1 MKIVLGIGNP
11 GREYAST
18 RHNVGFRVADEVA
31 ALLGCAAG
39 FRSRRRFK
47 GLLGEWVAPGPEGE
61 ERVLLVKPETFVNVS
76 GECARTVADYY
87 RVEAASLLVVAD
99 DVNLPLA
106 QIRCRRGGSSGG
118 HKGLESIIR
127 HLGTEA
133 FPRLRVGVGRP
144 RVASGSFSQDAR
156 RGGGEAADP
165 REGGLTGHVLGAFS
179 REEAPLARRA
189 EERAAEAVMAW
200 VRDGIEVCMDRYN
213 VRQTGTADE
222 RR

>member
-1 MKIVLGIGNP
+1 LGIGNP

-18 RHNVGFRVADEVA
+18 RHNVGWRIADGVA
-31 ALLGCAAG
+31 ALLEPAAE
-39 FRSRRRFK
+39 FRRRRRFK
-47 GLLGEWVAPGPEGE
+47 GLLGEGIAHGPGGD
-61 ERVLLVKPETFVNVS
+61 ERVLLVKSETFVNVS
-76 GECARTVADYY
+76 GECARAVADYY

-144 RVASGSFSQDAR
+144 RVASGSPSGSAR
-156 RGGGEAADP
+156 RGGGEGADS

-200 VRDGIEVCMDRYN
+200 LRDGIEVCMDRYN
-213 VRQTGTADE
+213 ARRTGTADE
-222 RR
+222 LQ

>member
-1 MKIVLGIGNP
+1 
-11 GREYAST
+11 
-18 RHNVGFRVADEVA
+18 
-31 ALLGCAAG
+31 
-39 FRSRRRFK
+39 
-47 GLLGEWVAPGPEGE
+47 
-61 ERVLLVKPETFVNVS
+61 VLLVKPETFVNLS
-76 GECARTVADYY
+76 GESARAVADYY
-87 RVEAASLLVVAD
+87 RVEAESVLVVAD

-144 RVASGSFSQDAR
+144 RAASGSPSGDTR
-156 RGGGEAADP
+156 RGGGEAADS

-200 VRDGIEVCMDRYN
+200 VRSGIEVCMDRYN
-213 VRQTGTADE
+213 ATGC
-222 RR
+222 

>member
-1 MKIVLGIGNP
+1 MKIVLGMGNP

-18 RHNVGFRVADEVA
+18 RHNVGWRVADGVA
-31 ALLGCAAG
+31 SLLEPPAE
-39 FRSRRRFK
+39 FRGRRRFK
-47 GLLGEWVAPGPEGE
+47 GSLGEGVARGPEGD
-61 ERVLLVKPETFVNVS
+61 ERVLLVKPETFVNLS
-76 GECARTVADYY
+76 GECARAVADYY
-87 RVEAASLLVVAD
+87 RVEAESFLVVAD

-144 RVASGSFSQDAR
+144 GC
-156 RGGGEAADP
+156 EAADS
-165 REGGLTGHVLGAFS
+165 REGGLTGHVLGPFS

-189 EERAAEAVMAW
+189 EERAADAVMAW
-200 VRDGIEVCMDRYN
+200 VRSGIEVCMDRYN
-213 VRQTGTADE
+213 ATG
-222 RR
+222 R

>member
-1 MKIVLGIGNP
+1 VKIVLGIGNP

-18 RHNVGFRVADEVA
+18 RHNVGWRVADGVA
-31 ALLGCAAG
+31 ALLSPAAE
-39 FRSRRRFK
+39 FRRKRRFK
-47 GLLGEWVAPGPEGE
+47 GLLGEGVAHGPGGD
-61 ERVLLVKPETFVNVS
+61 ERVLLVKPETFVNLS

-118 HKGLESIIR
+118 HKGLESVIR

-144 RVASGSFSQDAR
+144 RVASGSGDAR
-156 RGGGEAADP
+156 RGGGEAADS

-179 REEAPLARRA
+179 KEEAPLARRA